1 MSMTPVRPWRRN
13 SLPVGVAG
21 IVVIVLL
28 VGVLGVG
35 EPSVL
40 ANPIVSAAATGVI
53 GAAAGFV
60 TKRALRSRTRLRW
73 QLSR

>member
-1 MSMTPVRPWRRN
+1 MAPVRPWRRN

-21 IVVIVLL
+21 IVVIILL
-28 VGVLGVG
+28 IGVLGVCQ
-35 EPSVL
+35 PSVL
-40 ANPIVSAAATGVI
+40 ANPIVSAAATGAV